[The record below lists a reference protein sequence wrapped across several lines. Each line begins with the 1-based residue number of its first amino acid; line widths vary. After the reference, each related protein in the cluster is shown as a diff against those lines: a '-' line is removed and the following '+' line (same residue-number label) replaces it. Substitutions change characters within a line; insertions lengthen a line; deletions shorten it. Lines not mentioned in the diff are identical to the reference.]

1 MKCTACGRPVKDA
14 GLCVTCWDA
23 EVVGVRKP
31 RLSDEDE
38 VRRAR
43 AATYQRAY
51 YAAHKPKLLTA
62 RRVQR
67 ERDALSCRLADCDAV
82 RTAGQLQCAAGHSQH
97 GRPRAL
103 TIEERIAALHRAGLG
118 IVANLWAE
126 EHDVAVTL
134 WRDGLV
140 VASGVGLGLGA
151 ALAAAQAKVQAKVQA

>member
-1 MKCTACGRPVKDA
+1 
-14 GLCVTCWDA
+14 
-23 EVVGVRKP
+23 VRKP

-51 YAAHKPKLLTA
+51 YAAHKPKLRTA

-67 ERDALSCRLADCDAV
+67 ERAALS
-82 RTAGQLQCAAGHSQH
+82 
-97 GRPRAL
+97 RAL